1 MKGSNNSTSIVLLWQ
16 HIDAR
21 KTYTKRNTTIMNNAT
36 TLNKNNVENNEK
48 EMKIKEVGDSMRAM
62 RC

>member
-1 MKGSNNSTSIVLLWQ
+1 
-16 HIDAR
+16 
-21 KTYTKRNTTIMNNAT
+21 MNNAT